1 MPRRTRLRGVIEEED
16 FLRKKLENEE
26 GSLSSPSDDEESF
39 AATGGDRSLTV
50 PIAMWDFQQC
60 DSKRCTGRKLA
71 RLHMIQTLSL
81 GGNSWRGVIL
91 SPEGRQAVSPAD
103 RVLVETHGI
112 SVIDCS
118 WALVDGLPY
127 HKMKGV
133 ARLLPY
139 IVAANSVNYGKPF
152 KLSCAEAIAATLHI
166 VGKKLDAVRVMAQFS
181 WGMEFLKINGELL
194 DLYAEAKDSEGVVAA
209 QAEWMRRIEHELED
223 RSLRASEM
231 FNIPI
236 RDDDDE
242 EDEVEE
248 EENDVY
254 RGGGGGGGGS
264 SSSGGNEVNED
275 EKKIEILNEEGRRRR
290 GGGGGGDDDDDPRE
304 SIDGAAVTSLSVSVK
319 EESDDVIKGGE
330 SSNSFADYFDSNGDE
345 GGGKRKAKK
354 GGGKGKR

>member
-1 MPRRTRLRGVIEEED
+1 MPRRTRLRGVLEEEED
-16 FLRKKLENEE
+16 FFSQSKTREE
-26 GSLSSPSDDEESF
+26 DEDGGLSSPSASDDEESF

-81 GGNSWRGVIL
+81 GGNSWRGIIL

-236 RDDDDE
+236 RDDE
-242 EDEVEE
+242 EEVE

-254 RGGGGGGGGS
+254 RGGGSGGGG
-264 SSSGGNEVNED
+264 EVNED
-275 EKKIEILNEEGRRRR
+275 VKSIEILHEEGRRRR
-290 GGGGGGDDDDDPRE
+290 GGGGDDDDPRE
-304 SIDGAAVTSLSVSVK
+304 SIDGAAVTSLSAK
-319 EESDDVIKGGE
+319 EESNGVIIGGE

>member
-1 MPRRTRLRGVIEEED
+1 MPRRTRLRGVLEEEED
-16 FLRKKLENEE
+16 FFSQRKLDEE
-26 GSLSSPSDDEESF
+26 DEDGGLSSPSASDDEESF

-81 GGNSWRGVIL
+81 GGNSWRGIIL

-236 RDDDDE
+236 RDDDE
-242 EDEVEE
+242 EEVE

-254 RGGGGGGGGS
+254 RGGGSGGGG
-264 SSSGGNEVNED
+264 EVNED
-275 EKKIEILNEEGRRRR
+275 VKSIEILHEEGRRRR
-290 GGGGGGDDDDDPRE
+290 GGGGDDDDPRE
-304 SIDGAAVTSLSVSVK
+304 SIDDAAVTSLSAK
-319 EESDDVIKGGE
+319 EESNGVIIGGE

-345 GGGKRKAKK
+345 GGGKRKSKK

>member
-1 MPRRTRLRGVIEEED
+1 MPRRTKIRGVGLDEVDTFFRVQEREETAPSSTSSD
-16 FLRKKLENEE
+16 DEN
-26 GSLSSPSDDEESF
+26 DEESF

-71 RLHMIQTLSL
+71 RLQMIQTLSL
-81 GGNSWRGVIL
+81 GGNAWRGIIL

-194 DLYAEAKDSEGVVAA
+194 DLYSEAKDSEGVVAA

-231 FNIPI
+231 FNIPL
-236 RDDDDE
+236 RDEEVE
-242 EDEVEE
+242 EDEEVEDVDGEKDDEGNHSKYDEYNKKRIE
-248 EENDVY
+248 ESED
-254 RGGGGGGGGS
+254 GQKG
-264 SSSGGNEVNED
+264 EV
-275 EKKIEILNEEGRRRR
+275 K
-290 GGGGGGDDDDDPRE
+290 DDDDDPRDTLDVEKKSIVDIDVVIADKTIDKNGGDE
-304 SIDGAAVTSLSVSVK
+304 SSS
-319 EESDDVIKGGE
+319 
-330 SSNSFADYFDSNGDE
+330 SSNSFADYFDFDSGNRKTKK
-345 GGGKRKAKK
+345 GGG
-354 GGGKGKR
+354 GGGKGKGKQ

>member
-1 MPRRTRLRGVIEEED
+1 MPRRTRLRGVLEEEED
-16 FLRKKLENEE
+16 FLSHKKLDEE
-26 GSLSSPSDDEESF
+26 DEDGGLSSPSASDDEESF

-81 GGNSWRGVIL
+81 GGNSWRGIIL

-236 RDDDDE
+236 RDDE
-242 EDEVEE
+242 EEVE

-254 RGGGGGGGGS
+254 RGGGSGGG
-264 SSSGGNEVNED
+264 EVNED
-275 EKKIEILNEEGRRRR
+275 VKSIEILHEEGRRRR
-290 GGGGGGDDDDDPRE
+290 GGGDDDDPRE
-304 SIDGAAVTSLSVSVK
+304 SIDGAAVTSLSAK
-319 EESDDVIKGGE
+319 EESDGMIIGGE

>member
-1 MPRRTRLRGVIEEED
+1 MPRRTRLRGVLEEEED
-16 FLRKKLENEE
+16 FFSQSKTREE
-26 GSLSSPSDDEESF
+26 DEDGGLSSPSASDDEESF

-81 GGNSWRGVIL
+81 GGNSWRGIIL

-236 RDDDDE
+236 RDDE
-242 EDEVEE
+242 EEVE

-254 RGGGGGGGGS
+254 RGGGSGGGG
-264 SSSGGNEVNED
+264 EVNED
-275 EKKIEILNEEGRRRR
+275 VKSIEILHEEGRRRR
-290 GGGGGGDDDDDPRE
+290 GGGGDDDDPRE
-304 SIDGAAVTSLSVSVK
+304 SIDGAAVTSLSAK
-319 EESDDVIKGGE
+319 EESNGVIIGGE

-345 GGGKRKAKK
+345 GGGKRKSKK

>member
-1 MPRRTRLRGVIEEED
+1 MPRRTRLRGVLEEEED
-16 FLRKKLENEE
+16 FFSQSKTREE
-26 GSLSSPSDDEESF
+26 DEDGGLSSPSASDDEESF

-81 GGNSWRGVIL
+81 GGNSWRGIIL

-236 RDDDDE
+236 RDDE
-242 EDEVEE
+242 EEVE

-254 RGGGGGGGGS
+254 RGGGSGGGG
-264 SSSGGNEVNED
+264 EVNED
-275 EKKIEILNEEGRRRR
+275 VKSIEILHEEGRRRR
-290 GGGGGGDDDDDPRE
+290 GGGDDDDPRE
-304 SIDGAAVTSLSVSVK
+304 SIDGAAVTSLSAK
-319 EESDDVIKGGE
+319 EESDGVIIGGE
-330 SSNSFADYFDSNGDE
+330 SSNSFADYFDSNNGEE
-345 GGGKRKAKK
+345 GGGKRKSKK

>member
-1 MPRRTRLRGVIEEED
+1 MPRRTRLRGVLEEED
-16 FLRKKLENEE
+16 FISSKKLEDDGNEE

-81 GGNSWRGVIL
+81 AGSSWRGVIL

-242 EDEVEE
+242 EEEVE

-254 RGGGGGGGGS
+254 RGGGGG
-264 SSSGGNEVNED
+264 SGGNEVNED

-290 GGGGGGDDDDDPRE
+290 GGGGGDDDDPRE
-304 SIDGAAVTSLSVSVK
+304 SDGAAVTSLSVSVK
-319 EESDDVIKGGE
+319 EESDGVIIGGE

>member
-1 MPRRTRLRGVIEEED
+1 MPRRTRLRGVLEEED
-16 FLRKKLENEE
+16 FFSQSKTREE
-26 GSLSSPSDDEESF
+26 DEDGGLSSPSASDDEESF

-81 GGNSWRGVIL
+81 GGNSWRGIIL

-236 RDDDDE
+236 RDDE
-242 EDEVEE
+242 EEVE

-254 RGGGGGGGGS
+254 RGGGSGGG
-264 SSSGGNEVNED
+264 EVNED
-275 EKKIEILNEEGRRRR
+275 VKSIEILHEEGRRRR
-290 GGGGGGDDDDDPRE
+290 GGGDDDDPRE
-304 SIDGAAVTSLSVSVK
+304 SIDGAAVTSLSAK
-319 EESDDVIKGGE
+319 EESDGMIIGGE

-354 GGGKGKR
+354 GGKGKR

>member
-1 MPRRTRLRGVIEEED
+1 MPRRTRLRGVLEEEED
-16 FLRKKLENEE
+16 FFSQSKTREE
-26 GSLSSPSDDEESF
+26 DEDGGLSSPSASDDEESF

-81 GGNSWRGVIL
+81 GGNSWRGIIL

-236 RDDDDE
+236 RDDE
-242 EDEVEE
+242 EEVE

-254 RGGGGGGGGS
+254 RGGGSGGGG
-264 SSSGGNEVNED
+264 EVNED
-275 EKKIEILNEEGRRRR
+275 VKSIEILHEEGRRRR
-290 GGGGGGDDDDDPRE
+290 GGGGDDDDPRE
-304 SIDGAAVTSLSVSVK
+304 SIDGAAVTSLSAK
-319 EESDDVIKGGE
+319 EESDGVIIGGE
-330 SSNSFADYFDSNGDE
+330 SSNSFADYFDSNNGEE
-345 GGGKRKAKK
+345 GGGKRKSKK